1 MNIALTLTYI
11 ATVLLLIATPGPV
24 VALVVN
30 TASRAGRRPA
40 IATALGSNAAS
51 LVLMAVAA
59 WLIIGST
66 TIAPRLLTVLSL
78 AGCLFIAWMA
88 LAILRN
94 TTAQTVTH
102 NTGHGGVRRGFMV
115 GISNPK
121 DIIFFLAFFPQF
133 LQISTS
139 LNTSLA
145 LLSLLW
151 VIIDLLVLGAWI
163 VLAGTLAR
171 RLGGHLISRCS
182 GIALLLIA
190 VAGVIHNLHQWLT

>member
-30 TASRAGRRPA
+30 TASRTGRRQA

-51 LVLMAVAA
+51 LVLIGVAA
-59 WLIIGST
+59 WLIVGST
-66 TIAPRLLTVLSL
+66 VIAAGLLTVLSL
-78 AGCLFIAWMA
+78 LGCLYIAWMA
-88 LAILRN
+88 LAILRD
-94 TTAQTVTH
+94 TTPHTAAK
-102 NTGHGGVRRGFMV
+102 NTGSGGLQRGFVV

-133 LQISTS
+133 LQISAS
-139 LNTSLA
+139 MATSLA

-163 VLAGTLAR
+163 VLAGTLTR
-171 RLGGHLISRCS
+171 RVGGRLINRCS
-182 GIALLLIA
+182 GVALLLIA
-190 VAGVIHNLHQWLT
+190 VAGVMHNLHQWMT